1 MIDWERVQELQD
13 EIGPEHMQEVIE
25 LFVTE
30 VEEQLAG
37 LNHALDIVDLGKAIH
52 FLKGCSLNIGFR
64 VVAKLCRQLEEEA
77 AEAKEFANKAI
88 TENAELKAVL
98 AEADAHEVFVEMS
111 EGLTLVEQERFKVLS
126 EKLNFADVDTYK
138 SDLATLKESF
148 FKKATHVVEEVTE
161 EEEIITE
168 DTEAKIPLSE
178 HSSINALLSAF
189 NTKQS

>member
-37 LNHALDIVDLGKAIH
+37 LNHTLDIVDLGKAIH

-77 AEAKEFANKAI
+77 AEG
-88 TENAELKAVL
+88 TLDLENIQNLEAAFQKSRFSF
-98 AEADAHEVFVEMS
+98 EADFHKNMVHHHS
-111 EGLTLVEQERFKVLS
+111 
-126 EKLNFADVDTYK
+126 VD
-138 SDLATLKESF
+138 LGVR
-148 FKKATHVVEEVTE
+148 KAGT
-161 EEEIITE
+161 
-168 DTEAKIPLSE
+168 
-178 HSSINALLSAF
+178 
-189 NTKQS
+189 